1 MDSER
6 AALVKEETER
16 QQMGTVEDAK
26 EAVAEL
32 RAALE
37 RAGIRL
43 PSLGLDPVT
52 WAAEPPRPLVELGR
66 CTVETARRLAAALP
80 GEGGRG

>member
-1 MDSER
+1 MKEQSER
-6 AALVKEETER
+6 TPKGSVD
-16 QQMGTVEDAK
+16 DAK

-37 RAGIRL
+37 RAGITL
-43 PSLGLDPVT
+43 PSLGLDAVT
-52 WAAEPPRPLVELGR
+52 CAAEPPRPLVELGR

-80 GEGGRG
+80 EEGGRS